1 MRRLGDG
8 PAGAPLRR
16 EGPEKLTGLAKYAD
30 DLVFPGAW
38 YGATI
43 RSTEPHAR
51 LLGIDLD
58 DGFDWS
64 RVVVVTA
71 DDIPGENVVS
81 LIDDDQPVL
90 VPVGGE
96 IRHQAEPVALIAAA
110 DRSTVREARRHISL
124 RTERLAPVFDPLDSE
139 HQFAHYTVERG
150 DAAAAMA
157 QAHLVIEGTYRVGH
171 QEQLYIENQ
180 AMIAVPRE
188 DGGITVHGSLQ
199 CPYYIHKAMK
209 RALKMGDELAVVVQ
223 AETGGGFGGKE
234 EYPSM
239 IALHAALLALK
250 CGKPVRMIYDRHE
263 DISATTKRH
272 PAVVR
277 YRSGV
282 TSDGELVAQEIE
294 VIMDGGAYCTLTPVV
309 LSRGTLHAGGPYR
322 CENVR
327 ITGRAMATNTP
338 PNGAF
343 RGFGAPQTEFAAEM
357 QVNRIAEALGE
368 SPLELRRRW
377 VYVEGDTTPTG
388 QVLRESVGG
397 EAVLEAAAEASAF
410 ETHRQRTREAREM
423 RGGGARRASGIGL
436 ALAWHGAG
444 FTGSGEVH
452 LASVA
457 SVELTDD
464 HRIRILTASTEMGQG
479 TKTIFPQLVADT
491 LGVEYDEVE
500 IAPQDT
506 SIVPDSGPTVASRTA
521 MVVGGLLIRA
531 SERLRA
537 AGGGGDR
544 PQLRRRLSRGA
555 ATARGRAV
563 HAVSGRHVRRQDL
576 HRRRLPGL
584 RLGRRRGSRRGRPG
598 HGRGHGARVRGGRR
612 HRARHPPRAGGGPGG
627 GWLAAGHRLRHHRG
641 DEAGRRPLS
650 ERSAGDLPDPD
661 RARRPAHPQHPGRE
675 AVLRRAPRRQG
686 GRRAAHGR
694 RGAGGGGRH
703 PRRDRHLDPRPARH
717 AGANPRRPDRWTD
730 ASAPGGIGRTA
741 RPEGPADRGPARRRR
756 RDPAPLPHRPAAGL
770 HPVTCRFNVNGSPVE
785 VDAPGMRRLL
795 DVLREDLAL
804 TGTKEGCGEGECG
817 ACSVLIDGAL
827 VDACLV
833 PVCQVEGASVDTV
846 EGLADDGA
854 LNGLQAAF
862 LETGGAQCG
871 ICTPGMLMAGEAFL
885 ASGEAPKRRGDPPR
899 HRRQPVPLHRLHQDH
914 RRHRPRRRPARRPR
928 SLMPP
933 EPPVVSPRTL
943 AEAYQV
949 LAAIPHRPVAGGTDL
964 LVQITGEIGEPPER
978 VMDLWGLDDL
988 RGIRVDGDV
997 LVIGA
1002 LTTYTQIRRSHEVA
1016 EFLPS
1021 LAEAAATIGAA
1032 QIQNRGTLG
1041 GNAANASPA
1050 GDTLPILLA
1059 ADAELVLGSGRGERT
1074 VPAAEFWP
1082 SYRQTALAPDELI
1095 LRIRFPL
1102 AGQRRVRF
1110 RKVGTRRA
1118 QAISKVVMA
1127 LAWQPGPGGNVAR
1140 GAAGARLGGGDAGPR
1155 PAHRSGAGR
1164 CLSDRRDGRPGG
1176 GRAA

>member
-1 MRRLGDG
+1 MEG
-8 PAGAPLRR
+8 PRGTTRTLPPDAATEPLILPADAPARGRAGSAPLRR
-16 EGPEKLTGLAKYAD
+16 EGPDKLTGLAKYAD

-58 DGFDWS
+58 DAFDWS

-110 DRSTVREARRHISL
+110 DRSTVREARRHVSL
-124 RTERLAPVFDPLDSE
+124 RTERLTPVFDPLESE

-150 DAAAAMA
+150 DAAAGMERAD
-157 QAHLVIEGTYRVGH
+157 VIIEGTYRVGH

-209 RALKMGDELAVVVQ
+209 RALRMGDELAVVVQ

-250 CGKPVRMIYDRHE
+250 CHKPVRMIYDRHE

-322 CENVR
+322 CEDVR

-397 EAVLEAAAEASAF
+397 SAVLEAAAEASAF
-410 ETHRQRTREAREM
+410 ETHRQRTQEAREL

-444 FTGSGEVH
+444 FTGSGEVK

-457 SVELTDD
+457 SLELTDD

-479 TKTIFPQLVADT
+479 TKTIFPQLVADS

-521 MVVGGLLIRA
+521 MVVGGLLIKA
-531 SERLRA
+531 AERLRA
-537 AGGGGDR
+537 QVEEETGRTFADSYREARPRRVDEQFTPYPGVTFDDTTYTGDAY
-544 PQLRRRLSRGA
+544 PAFGWA
-555 ATARGRAV
+555 AAA
-563 HAVSGRHVRRQDL
+563 
-576 HRRRLPGL
+576 
-584 RLGRRRGSRRGRPG
+584 
-598 HGRGHGARVRGGRR
+598 ARVDVDLDTAEVTVR
-612 HRARHPPRAGGGPGG
+612 
-627 GWLAAGHRLRHHRG
+627 
-641 DEAGRRPLS
+641 EFV
-650 ERSAGDLPDPD
+650 SADD
-661 RARRPAHPQHPGRE
+661 
-675 AVLRRAPRRQG
+675 
-686 GRRAAHGR
+686 
-694 RGAGGGGRH
+694 
-703 PRRDRHLDPRPARH
+703 
-717 AGANPRRPDRWTD
+717 
-730 ASAPGGIGRTA
+730 IGRVI
-741 RPEGPADRGPARRRR
+741 
-756 RDPAPLPHRPAAGL
+756 
-770 HPVTCRFNVNGSPVE
+770 HPV
-785 VDAPGMRRLL
+785 
-795 DVLREDLAL
+795 LA
-804 TGTKEGCGEGECG
+804 EG
-817 ACSVLIDGAL
+817 
-827 VDACLV
+827 
-833 PVCQVEGASVDTV
+833 QVEGGS
-846 EGLADDGA
+846 
-854 LNGLQAAF
+854 LQAIGYATIEEMK
-862 LETGGAQCG
+862 LVDGRYLNDRLATYLIPTSLDAPHIRSILVEKPYSGAPHGAKGVGELPMDVGAPAVVAAIHDATGIWIHDLPA
-871 ICTPGMLMAGEAFL
+871 TPE
-885 ASGEAPKRRGDPPR
+885 R
-899 HRRQPVPLHRLHQDH
+899 
-914 RRHRPRRRPARRPR
+914 
-928 SLMPP
+928 
-933 EPPVVSPRTL
+933 
-943 AEAYQV
+943 V
-949 LAAIPHRPVAGGTDL
+949 LAAMTRGAMPPPPGVSLEQPAPKDPPIEDLPAGGDEIPLRSPTD
-964 LVQITGEIGEPPER
+964 PPQ
-978 VMDLWGLDDL
+978 D
-988 RGIRVDGDV
+988 
-997 LVIGA
+997 
-1002 LTTYTQIRRSHEVA
+1002 
-1016 EFLPS
+1016 FLP
-1021 LAEAAATIGAA
+1021 
-1032 QIQNRGTLG
+1032 
-1041 GNAANASPA
+1041 
-1050 GDTLPILLA
+1050 
-1059 ADAELVLGSGRGERT
+1059 
-1074 VPAAEFWP
+1074 
-1082 SYRQTALAPDELI
+1082 
-1095 LRIRFPL
+1095 
-1102 AGQRRVRF
+1102 
-1110 RKVGTRRA
+1110 
-1118 QAISKVVMA
+1118 
-1127 LAWQPGPGGNVAR
+1127 
-1140 GAAGARLGGGDAGPR
+1140 
-1155 PAHRSGAGR
+1155 
-1164 CLSDRRDGRPGG
+1164 
-1176 GRAA
+1176 